1 VEIYHNKIKD
11 LILTP
16 LKIIDVEGGDV
27 LHAMKKSD
35 SGYINFGEAYFSKIK
50 SGVVK
55 AWKRHNQM
63 TLNLVA
69 CFGEVKFVVFDDRNI
84 NQLPIVQEI
93 ILSKDNYCRLTIPP
107 KVWLGFQG
115 IDDMNMILNIADIEH
130 NSNEIDRKNESE
142 IKYKW
147 TK

>member
-1 VEIYHNKIKD
+1 
-11 LILTP
+11 
-16 LKIIDVEGGDV
+16 
-27 LHAMKKSD
+27 
-35 SGYINFGEAYFSKIK
+35 
-50 SGVVK
+50 
-55 AWKRHNQM
+55 M
-63 TLNLVA
+63 TLNIVA
-69 CFGEVKFVVFDDRNI
+69 CFGEVKIVVVDDRNI
-84 NQLPIVQEI
+84 NQLPVFQEI

-130 NSNEIDRKNESE
+130 NYNEIDRKNESE